1 MKHAMRFAAAFLTL
15 TAIAHQ
21 SAAQNTA
28 ELVGSL
34 QERNKAVVRAYL
46 EEISNRGNFSAF
58 DRFFAPDVVFN
69 GSTDVKQQLVRQQAL
84 KRAFPDHR
92 LVIEEQIAEG
102 DKVVT
107 RVTFRATHQ
116 GEFNGIP
123 ATGKAVEYAG
133 TAVDRLVEGRV
144 VQMWHVVNLHSLLQQ
159 IATPQPAA
167 VKP

>member
-1 MKHAMRFAAAFLTL
+1 MNKYLRFTAAFLTL
-15 TAIAHQ
+15 SAISNQ
-21 SAAQNTA
+21 SAAQTLPEPA
-28 ELVGSL
+28 VSL
-34 QERNKAVVRAYL
+34 QERNKAVVRGYL

-58 DRFFAPDVVFN
+58 DRFFAPEVVFN
-69 GSTDVKQQLVRQQAL
+69 GSADVKQQLVRQQAL

-92 LVIEEQIAEG
+92 LVVEDQIAEG

-116 GEFNGIP
+116 GEFNGIQ

-133 TAVDRLVEGRV
+133 TAVDRLVDGRV

-159 IATPQPAA
+159 ISTPHPASI
-167 VKP
+167 KP